1 MRLPTLENTE
11 CKIMGQFSLTALS
24 TFKRG
29 YIKFKFEKKKNR
41 DKEYTV
47 NIIALYK
54 KWNNIQKKNV
64 SLTLYKYINRENIL
78 YNSTQR
84 KKIN

>member
-29 YIKFKFEKKKNR
+29 YIKFKFEKKRIETKN
-41 DKEYTV
+41 TQS
-47 NIIALYK
+47 ISLHFI
-54 KWNNIQKKNV
+54 KNETI
-64 SLTLYKYINRENIL
+64 SR
-78 YNSTQR
+78 R
-84 KKIN
+84 KMSP

>member
-29 YIKFKFEKKKNR
+29 YIKFKFEKKKKNR

-47 NIIALYK
+47 SIIALYK
-54 KWNNIQKKNV
+54 K
-64 SLTLYKYINRENIL
+64 
-78 YNSTQR
+78 
-84 KKIN
+84 

>member
-29 YIKFKFEKKKNR
+29 YIKFKFEKNRIETKN
-41 DKEYTV
+41 TQS
-47 NIIALYK
+47 ISLHFI
-54 KWNNIQKKNV
+54 KNETK
-64 SLTLYKYINRENIL
+64 SR
-78 YNSTQR
+78 R
-84 KKIN
+84 KMSP

>member
-29 YIKFKFEKKKNR
+29 YIKFKFEKKKR
-41 DKEYTV
+41 IET
-47 NIIALYK
+47 
-54 KWNNIQKKNV
+54 KNTQSI
-64 SLTLYKYINRENIL
+64 SLHFIKNETISR
-78 YNSTQR
+78 R
-84 KKIN
+84 KMSP